1 MIHFFKSIR
10 FRIML
15 FLIALLTG
23 IMLYAVF
30 VGGYTISAVGLFKT
44 MTAPLQ
50 NLSNA
55 ISERVEYGLDL
66 YRNAE
71 NYYQENREL
80 RQEINKIHTQLADY
94 EETKAELE
102 RLEAFIGIKEKHSDY
117 SMTVPFDVIGYVTND
132 IYLSFMIDGG
142 SEDGI
147 GLYDT
152 VVSDLGLV
160 GVITELGEHVS
171 TVTTILSPEL
181 SVAACTSSSREKG
194 VLTGS
199 VALASE
205 GLCKLEYLEKDTD
218 LKKEKIILT
227 TGENGLFP
235 GGYVIGYVK
244 DVAMDDTGLTAY
256 ASIEPASDLKNLSMV
271 VVITDFNG
279 KAERTDA
286 ES

>member
-1 MIHFFKSIR
+1 
-10 FRIML
+10 ML
-15 FLIALLTG
+15 CLLALLVG
-23 IMLYAVF
+23 IMLYAVL
-30 VGGYTISAVGLFKT
+30 VGGYTIHAVSLFKT
-44 MTAPLQ
+44 VTAPLQ
-50 NLSNA
+50 NASNA
-55 ISERVEYGLDL
+55 ISERVEYVLDL

-71 NYYQENREL
+71 SYYQENREL

-117 SMTVPFDVIGYVTND
+117 SMTAPFDVIGYVTND

-147 GLYDT
+147 SLYDT

-199 VALASE
+199 LALAAE
-205 GLCKLEYLEKDTD
+205 GLCKLEYLEKDTK
-218 LKKEKIILT
+218 LKEEKIILT

-244 DVAMDDTGLTAY
+244 EVAMDDTGLTAY
-256 ASIEPASDLKNLSMV
+256 ASVEPASDLKNLSMV

-279 KAERTDA
+279 KADWSDVE
-286 ES
+286 

>member
-1 MIHFFKSIR
+1 MINFLKSMK

-15 FLIALLTG
+15 CLLALLTG
-23 IMLYAVF
+23 IMMYAVS
-30 VGGYTISAVGLFKT
+30 VGGYTISAVSLFKT
-44 MTAPLQ
+44 VTAPLQ
-50 NLSNA
+50 NASNA
-55 ISERVEYGLDL
+55 ISERVEYVLDL

-71 NYYQENREL
+71 SYYEENREL

-94 EETKAELE
+94 EETKAELA
-102 RLEAFIGIKEKHSDY
+102 RLEAFVGIKEKHDDY
-117 SMTVPFDVIGYVTND
+117 SMTAPFDVIGYVTND
-132 IYLSFMIDGG
+132 VYLSFMIDGG
-142 SEDGI
+142 SKDGI
-147 GLYDT
+147 SLYDT

-160 GVITELGEHVS
+160 GVITELGEHTS

-194 VLTGS
+194 ILTGS
-199 VALASE
+199 VSLAID
-205 GLCKLEYLEKDTD
+205 GLCKLEYLDKDTR

-256 ASIEPASDLKNLSMV
+256 ASVEPASDLKNLSMV

-279 KAERTDA
+279 KAERFDA
-286 ES
+286 EQ